1 MTWWHDDMMTWW
13 HDDMIQCLLS
23 HAQIWVRSIT
33 WFWAPKFET
42 MTHLLTRVKSRD
54 ASASKKLDNLKYR
67 AAKIVTGALKF
78 TSQDNLFKELGWETT
93 TQRIKLLCLTQF
105 HKIMHRQTTPLIQD
119 CLPPLLNARYPT
131 KRTFEHYPCKK
142 NILWEVFLSSCNQT
156 MGWPQKGLKGTGPHW
171 V

>member
-1 MTWWHDDMMTWW
+1 MF
-13 HDDMIQCLLS
+13 LVL
-23 HAQIWVRSIT
+23 ASI
-33 WFWAPKFET
+33 KCK
-42 MTHLLTRVKSRD
+42 L
-54 ASASKKLDNLKYR
+54 KKLDNFKYR

-105 HKIMHRQTTPLIQD
+105 HKIMHRQTALLIQE

-142 NILWEVFLSSCNQT
+142 TFFEKSFFPVAIKLWDDLKRDL
-156 MGWPQKGLKGTGPHW
+156 KGL
-171 V
+171 